1 MKLCVTGGSG
11 MVGRNLLENNP
22 DPLQYDIQ
30 TKPSSELNLLDY
42 AAVRQYLEE
51 VSPDLII
58 HCAGKVGGIQAN
70 IKSPYDFCFE
80 NLQMGVNLVRAA
92 KEVGIRKF
100 INLSS
105 SCAYPRN
112 YVNPLK
118 EEYTLKAELEPT
130 NEGYALAKLSVL
142 KLCEYISKQYP
153 DFQYKTLVPCNLYG
167 RFDKF
172 DENSSHMIPAVIRKI
187 HEAKVANN
195 KEVVI
200 WGDGLAKR
208 EFMYCGDLAQC
219 IFQAVQR
226 FEGLPFV
233 MNAGVGKDYT
243 INEYYDVIKAVV
255 GFDGDFVH
263 DLDKPVGMS
272 QKLLDVSRQKEW
284 GWMPQTSLVD
294 GVRKTYDYFLN
305 GA

>member
-1 MKLCVTGGSG
+1 MNLFITGASG
-11 MVGRNLLENNP
+11 MVGKNLLESNP
-22 DPLQYDIQ
+22 DPGKFKIYA
-30 TKPSSELNLLDY
+30 KPSSELDLLDY
-42 AAVRQYLEE
+42 SAVRRYLDEFT
-51 VSPDLII
+51 PDMII

-80 NLQMGVNLVRAA
+80 NLQMGLNLVRAA
-92 KEVGIRKF
+92 KEVGVKKF

-105 SCAYPRN
+105 SCAYPRD

-142 KLCEYISKQYP
+142 KLCEYISIQYP
-153 DFQYKTLVPCNLYG
+153 EFQYKTLIPCNLYG

-172 DENSSHMIPAVIRKI
+172 GEENSHMIPGVIKKI
-187 HEAKVANN
+187 HEAKMAKR

-200 WGDGLAKR
+200 WGDGLARR

-219 IFQAVQR
+219 IFRAIDN
-226 FEGLPFV
+226 FETLPQL
-233 MNAGVGKDYT
+233 MNAGIGTDYT
-243 INEYYDVIKAVV
+243 INEYYDAIKDVIEFEGHFA
-255 GFDGDFVH
+255 H
-263 DLDKPVGMS
+263 DLSKPVGMK

-284 GWMPQTSLVD
+284 GWMPQTSLAD
-294 GVRKTYDYFLN
+294 GIRKTYDFFLK
-305 GA
+305 GI